1 MSPPPPRLRD
11 RLAAAG
17 RAAGNRLATLAA
29 GGLAASAAPQRDTV
43 EGPAP
48 PVAGTLQALRDLAGP
63 AADLA
68 RADVTALRAWGRN
81 VRAVED
87 TLGAPTARAYSR
99 LVVTTAQADPD
110 LARLVAYTLPDHL
123 ARVPEGQRGRYVK
136 LLQAVLRDRPAALPL
151 VVRTLPDLLDRFD
164 DMALARYLSR
174 GLELHEESAR
184 KAESFLRLESGQSRK
199 VAESLSRGVAL
210 GEVQRMLTLYARAH
224 CGETVQVRPA
234 QAGKAF
240 TDGNHIYLPEVIDRF
255 GDARDRQVY
264 RVLTARAAGYLEFG
278 TLDLDLATIP
288 GDWPEPRPDELE
300 QERLLRAFPNSAI
313 ARDLFTVLENLRIE
327 ARVRRE
333 YPGVARDMDA
343 LAADHAAGW
352 REERPDPAGLAPAEQ
367 AVEWLARRALGLPE
381 PTLSDAAALQAA
393 RRAAPALARVQADG
407 ASVIDTVQALQEAFP
422 AVYGLLRLA
431 GETPRKDAQD
441 PQPPRG
447 GSPQASSPSSG
458 GEVEPPTPAAGG
470 SRQPSPEELE
480 YRPMVADPMSAGVQ
494 LDQMEDAD
502 RQVEARAL
510 ELLRG
515 MRQQGQEGALTD
527 LRDQARQEATSY
539 EEMAAMLERMEAP
552 SGGITER
559 ADGERARADDRPAA
573 RGVSLDPDVQARAAA
588 HLYPEWD
595 AGIEDHKPRW
605 VRLTEYDLLPGSP
618 EFVRKVREE
627 HGPLI
632 HQVRRSFEALR
643 PEGMRRLRGVPDGDD
658 IDLDRAVEA
667 ITERRAG
674 GSPSDRIYTRHLP
687 RERDVAVAF
696 LIDMSSSTNE
706 VANAEGRRI
715 IDVEKQA
722 LVLIAEAV
730 DAIGDACA
738 IWGFSGYGRDQVAF
752 YVAKGF
758 DDPWDDRARER
769 VGRITWKMENRDGA
783 AIRHATKRLVA
794 RKARIRLL
802 VVLSDGKPLD
812 CGCEHY
818 SDRYAQEDTRVA
830 LQEARKAGVHPF
842 CITVDSH
849 GQEYLARMYGEG
861 GYTVINRVESLPRR
875 LPLIYRRLTR

>member
-1 MSPPPPRLRD
+1 MSPRLPRLRD

-17 RAAGNRLATLAA
+17 RAAGNRIATLAA
-29 GGLAASAAPQRDTV
+29 GGLAADGEPT
-43 EGPAP
+43 GPG
-48 PVAGTLQALRDLAGP
+48 AGAGALQALRDLAGP
-63 AADLA
+63 ASDLA
-68 RADVTALRAWGRN
+68 RADVAALRAWGRN

-99 LVVTTAQADPD
+99 LVVSAAQADPD

-136 LLQAVLRDRPAALPL
+136 LLQAVLRDRPVALPL

-199 VAESLSRGVAL
+199 VAETLTRGVAL

-234 QAGKAF
+234 EQGKAF
-240 TDGNHIYLPEVIDRF
+240 TDGHHIYLPEVVDRF
-255 GDARDRQVY
+255 GDERDRLVY

-278 TLDLDLATIP
+278 TLDLDLGSIP
-288 GDWPEPRPDELE
+288 GQWPEPRPDELE

-313 ARDLFTVLENLRIE
+313 ARDLFTVLENLRVE

-343 LAADHAAGW
+343 LSADHAAGW
-352 REERPDPAGLAPAEQ
+352 REERPDPAALAPAEQ

-381 PTLSDAAALQAA
+381 PTLSDPAALEAA
-393 RRAAPALARVQADG
+393 RRAAPALARVQAEG
-407 ASVIDTVQALQEAFP
+407 ASVVDTVQALREAFP

-431 GETPRKDAQD
+431 GESQRKDD
-441 PQPPRG
+441 PGEPPARG
-447 GSPQASSPSSG
+447 ASGPGAPAPSSG
-458 GEVEPPTPAAGG
+458 ETAADPPTPGG
-470 SRQPSPEELE
+470 GGRRQPSPDELD
-480 YRPMVADPMSAGVQ
+480 YRPMQADPMSAGVE
-494 LDQMEDAD
+494 LDRMEPAD

-515 MRQQGQEGALTD
+515 MREQGQEGALTE
-527 LRDQARQEATSY
+527 LRDQARQEGASY

-552 SGGITER
+552 SGGIAER
-559 ADGERARADDRPAA
+559 AEGERAPRDDRPAA
-573 RGVSLDPDVQARAAA
+573 RGVSLDPDVQARAQV

-632 HQVRRSFEALR
+632 TQVRRSFEALR

-667 ITERRAG
+667 LTERRAG

-696 LIDMSSSTNE
+696 LVDMSSSTNE
-706 VANAEGRRI
+706 VANAEGKRI

-783 AIRHATKRLVA
+783 AIRHATKRLAA
-794 RKARIRLL
+794 RKARVRLL

-830 LQEARKAGVHPF
+830 LQEARTAGVHPF